1 MAADDAGP
9 VLADIH
15 LTDLPR
21 TAGGVAALVATTK
34 IVARDS
40 GLVRGA
46 RALLRVNQKDGFD
59 CPGCAWPEPGQH
71 RSHLEFCENGAKAVA
86 EETTTARATPELFA
100 TMSIETLRTYTD
112 FELGQLGRLTHPM
125 RLDAGD
131 THYRAITWR
140 EAFAILAEELH
151 AAGPQRT
158 SFYTSGRTSNEAAY
172 LYQLMARMFGT
183 NNLPDCSNMCH
194 ESSGVAMHETLGVGK
209 GTVSL
214 QDFDH
219 AELILVIGQNPGTN
233 HPRMLTTLREAARR
247 DAAIISVNPLREVGL
262 TRFAHPQ
269 HPLDVVTGGVALCK
283 EFVQVQLGGDLA
295 LLLGV
300 GKAVL
305 ESGAIDQAFIDEK
318 TTGFAAWATHVT
330 SLAWPDLVANSG
342 IDEATIRRLAGY
354 YIASRA
360 TIVCWAMGLTQQPHA
375 VATIQE
381 VINLLLL
388 RGNFGKPGA
397 GACPVRGHSNV
408 QGDRTM
414 GITHEPTPAFL
425 DGLATE
431 FAFAPPHDRGLDVV
445 ETLHAMHRG
454 EVTALVC
461 LGGNFASATPDTEAT
476 LTALENSAFTASIST
491 KFNRTHLHG
500 GRRSL
505 VLPCLARSERDQQL
519 SGPQFVTVEDSMSVV
534 HKSQGVLPPASSELR
549 SEPAIVAE
557 LGAALF
563 PDRADEWRA
572 LAGNYDAIRDHIE
585 HTIGGF
591 ERFNERV
598 RENGGAGFTLPN
610 SARDGSFADVGGR
623 AAFTCSPL
631 PDLTIPPGCLRMMTM
646 RSHDQY
652 NTTIYGLDDRYR
664 GIKNERRVVF
674 VHPTDMVVLG
684 LIERQLVDITSTWR
698 GERGDERRTAPSFI
712 VVPFDLPRG
721 ACATYFPE
729 ANALVPLGSVA
740 ARSNTPTSKSVIV
753 KLVPVTPPKI

>member
-1 MAADDAGP
+1 MSADDPKA

-15 LTDLPR
+15 LTDVPR
-21 TAGGVAALVATTK
+21 SAGGVGALISTTK
-34 IVARDS
+34 IVSRDS
-40 GLVRGA
+40 GLLRGA

-100 TMSIETLRTYTD
+100 ELSIAQLRTYSD
-112 FELGQLGRLTHPM
+112 FELGQLGRITHPM
-125 RLDAGD
+125 LLESGD
-131 THYRAITWR
+131 THYRAITWTD
-140 EAFAILAEELH
+140 AFAILAEELH
-151 AAGPQRT
+151 AAGPART

-172 LYQLMARMFGT
+172 LYQLVARMFGT

-194 ESSGVAMHETLGVGK
+194 ESSGVAMNETIGVGK

-214 QDFDH
+214 EDFDH
-219 AELILVIGQNPGTN
+219 AELIIVIGQNPGTN
-233 HPRMLTTLREAARR
+233 HPRMLTTLREAAKRG
-247 DAAIISVNPLREVGL
+247 AVIISINPLREVGL
-262 TRFAHPQ
+262 ARFAHPQ
-269 HPLDVVTGGVALCK
+269 HPLDIVTGGVALSK

-295 LLLGV
+295 LLLGI

-305 ESGAIDQAFIDEK
+305 QAGAIDRAFIDEK
-318 TTGFAAWATHVT
+318 TTGFAAWCEHIAAL
-330 SLAWPDLVANSG
+330 SWADLVANSG
-342 IDEATIRRLAGY
+342 IDEATMRRLADY
-354 YIASRA
+354 YIAARS

-381 VINLLLL
+381 VINVLLL
-388 RGNFGKPGA
+388 RGNFGRPGA

-414 GITHEPTPAFL
+414 GITHEPTTAFL
-425 DGLATE
+425 DGLAKE
-431 FAFAPPHDRGLDVV
+431 FAFTPPHERGLDVV

-454 EVTALVC
+454 DVTALVC
-461 LGGNFASATPDTEAT
+461 LGGNFASATPDTAQTLAT
-476 LTALENSAFTASIST
+476 LERSAFTASIST
-491 KFNRTHLHG
+491 KFNRTHVHG
-500 GRRSL
+500 GRRAL
-505 VLPCLARSERDQQL
+505 VLPCLARSERDDQT
-519 SGPQFVTVEDSMSVV
+519 SGAQFVTVEDSMSVV
-534 HKSQGVLPPASSELR
+534 HKSQGALPPASSELR
-549 SEPAIVAE
+549 SEPAIVAG

-563 PDRADEWRA
+563 PGRAEEWHA
-572 LAGNYDAIRDHIE
+572 LAANYDAIRDHIE

-591 ERFNERV
+591 SRFNQRV

-684 LIERQLVDITSTWR
+684 LIERQRVDITSTWR
-698 GERGDERRTAPSFI
+698 GEQGDELRTAPSFI

-740 ARSNTPTSKSVIV
+740 AKSNTPTSKSVIV
-753 KLVPVTPPKI
+753 KLVPIVAPKQ